1 MAKPTVIVVTVS
13 APKIVANKKLLP
25 NANTSDTM
33 KTLHENNPDNEN
45 ADSNESKSGLSYN
58 RPPLR
63 QYSLG
68 HKEIKAYTELG
79 LILRRIHKRIATE
92 KAELKNNQGN
102 TNQENKSESPSR

>member
-1 MAKPTVIVVTVS
+1 
-13 APKIVANKKLLP
+13 
-25 NANTSDTM
+25 M

-45 ADSNESKSGLSYN
+45 TDSTESKSGLSYN

-63 QYSLG
+63 QYPLG

-92 KAELKNNQGN
+92 KAELKNNHGN
-102 TNQENKSESPSR
+102 TNQKDKSQSLSG